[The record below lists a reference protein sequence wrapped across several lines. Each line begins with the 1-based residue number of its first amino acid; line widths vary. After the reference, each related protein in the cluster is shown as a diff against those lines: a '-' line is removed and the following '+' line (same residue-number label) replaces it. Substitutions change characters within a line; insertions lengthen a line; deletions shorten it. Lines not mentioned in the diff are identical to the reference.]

1 MAYYISLQK
10 AFTSIKILSDLNC
23 HLFM

>member
-10 AFTSIKILSDLNC
+10 AFTSFKILSDLNC